1 MARFPSEGQ
10 TQVEGGVP
18 GRSELLDPLSSS
30 PRHHNRGAVSPSL
43 QMGLLNL
50 VGWVEGGFLQPT
62 Q

>member
-30 PRHHNRGAVSPSL
+30 PRHQNRGAVSPNL

-50 VGWVEGGFLQPT
+50 VG
-62 Q
+62 